1 MSPTDRS
8 HVEFLGPPGAGKSA
22 VHGRLTSDPRY
33 YGGIYEDG
41 LERAILDS
49 YDGPARLAYRL
60 LPSRPRSYVETLALQ
75 HPVRKRLFSSFL
87 LEQPSFPDA
96 MVGARQAASRE
107 PDRAASLLRD
117 AAEHYQLGVETVRS
131 DERFCM
137 DEGFVMG
144 AVSVL
149 WRGGDRFSL
158 EAYFDRVPTPE
169 TLVYVTAPTAVCLRR
184 QRSREKSLSER
195 HGVARMDDAQE
206 RHERACSRVI
216 EAAEADDSITVVSVS
231 NEGRLE
237 DAVAAVDRALRTGG
251 CG

>member
-1 MSPTDRS
+1 MTPTDRS

-41 LERAILDS
+41 LERLILDR

-60 LPSRPRSYVETLALQ
+60 LPSRPRSYVETLVLQ
-75 HPVRKRLFSSFL
+75 HPIRKRLFSSFL

-96 MVGARQAASRE
+96 MVGARRAVSRE
-107 PDRAASLLRD
+107 PDQAASLLKNT
-117 AAEHYQLGVETVRS
+117 AERYQLGVETVRS

-137 DEGFVMG
+137 DEGFAMG
-144 AVSVL
+144 AVSTL

-206 RHERACSRVI
+206 RHEQACSRVA
-216 EAAEADDSITVVSVS
+216 EVAEADDSITVVRAP

-237 DAVAAVDRALRTGG
+237 DAVATVDRALRSDGSD
-251 CG
+251 